1 MTMTNHI
8 YYLKDMLKRDTYAYF
23 KIFFPLENQ
32 HWMKSEKH
40 RHEKKNLQPFVVIYV
55 L

>member
-1 MTMTNHI
+1 MTDHI
-8 YYLKDMLKRDTYAYF
+8 FYLQDVLKRVIYAYF
-23 KIFFPLENQ
+23 KGFSSLENQ